1 MEDETEEI
9 YAQLITDFINDLSE
23 WYLRGSVFRTNWL
36 YRIDALCN
44 HDISEM
50 SLIWEVVQ
58 LCILCICL
66 FNMDTCN

>member
-36 YRIDALCN
+36 YRIDALRN
-44 HDISEM
+44 HDIREM
-50 SLIWEVVQ
+50 SLI
-58 LCILCICL
+58 
-66 FNMDTCN
+66 